1 MPSPC
6 AFLARPQT
14 PPESL
19 VVALTSA
26 APSASSNAPPLAP
39 GSVIARFIDAQMY
52 ETLVGLDCDGKLLP
66 RLAASWTSD
75 ATARTTLRLRDD
87 ARFWNGDPITARDVV
102 DAWQRTANAG
112 PDPTSAS
119 IARAMLEGVSI
130 VSDRSLTIPDAAL
143 RTLADPALAVN
154 RPPLAPGAPWPEG
167 SGPYRIAATPTPRRI
182 ALVPTRSDAPAP
194 RIVVDA
200 TTDADAR
207 DRLDAGADLLI
218 TSDPVVASYA
228 SARQELELVPLPW
241 SSTYVLLLPRHVPPA
256 SSSSGAAAADTLRA
270 ALARDAVRADARA
283 AVPPFWWQD
292 KRDCANTV
300 SIVPDANADSRAA
313 LSSRIIYPRDDGVA
327 RQLAQRLVALAAMRS
342 GPRASSPV
350 ADLSSQLAA
359 TTTLVAEGL
368 DAAPFSA
375 ALSAG
380 RALAYVIPLP
390 APLAAPCEHLAGL
403 LTFAPWLS
411 ADLIVPLVQTRSTA
425 IVRRGRVSFVI
436 GWDGVIRIGPP
447 PAPPSANR

>member
-1 MPSPC
+1 
-6 AFLARPQT
+6 
-14 PPESL
+14 
-19 VVALTSA
+19 
-26 APSASSNAPPLAP
+26 
-39 GSVIARFIDAQMY
+39 
-52 ETLVGLDCDGKLLP
+52 VGLDCEGKVIP

-87 ARFWNGDPITARDVV
+87 SRFWNGDPITARDVV

-112 PDPTSAS
+112 RDPTSAS
-119 IARAMLEGVSI
+119 IARAILEGVSI
-130 VSDRSLTIPDAAL
+130 VSDRALAIPDADL
-143 RTLADPALAVN
+143 RMLADPTLALN
-154 RPPLAPGAPWPEG
+154 RLAAGAPWPEG
-167 SGPYRIAATPTPRRI
+167 SGPYRIAATPAPRRV
-182 ALVPTRSDAPAP
+182 ALVPTRSDASAP

-218 TSDPVVASYA
+218 TSDPVVTSYA
-228 SARQELELVPLPW
+228 SARPELELLPLPW
-241 SSTYVLLLPRHVPPA
+241 SSTYALLLPRHVQA
-256 SSSSGAAAADTLRA
+256 GSTSSGAGAADTLRA

-292 KRDCANTV
+292 MRDCANTV
-300 SIVPDANADSRAA
+300 SIVPDATADSRAA
-313 LSSRIIYPRDDGVA
+313 LASRIVYPRDDAVA

-350 ADLSSQLAA
+350 ADLSPELAA

-368 DAAPFSA
+368 DTAPFAA

-380 RALAYVIPLP
+380 RALAYLI
-390 APLAAPCEHLAGL
+390 PLAAPPAAPCERLAGL
-403 LTFAPWLS
+403 RSAAPWLS

-436 GWDGVIRIGPP
+436 DWDGVIRMG
-447 PAPPSANR
+447 APPSPPSNTSNR